1 MVIGWGQPIV
11 SMQLCATPMLKGID
25 VNCSLSSVRRFAHD
39 DHPAVVCRWER
50 FGTRPV
56 CMPVFDMVSISPS
69 HQGLLTWS
77 ASVFGC
83 ACGVLVRQVSSGGT
97 V

>member
-1 MVIGWGQPIV
+1 
-11 SMQLCATPMLKGID
+11 
-25 VNCSLSSVRRFAHD
+25 
-39 DHPAVVCRWER
+39 
-50 FGTRPV
+50 V
-56 CMPVFDMVSISPS
+56 CMPVFDMVLILPS

-83 ACGVLVRQVSSGGT
+83 ACGVLVRQFSSGFT